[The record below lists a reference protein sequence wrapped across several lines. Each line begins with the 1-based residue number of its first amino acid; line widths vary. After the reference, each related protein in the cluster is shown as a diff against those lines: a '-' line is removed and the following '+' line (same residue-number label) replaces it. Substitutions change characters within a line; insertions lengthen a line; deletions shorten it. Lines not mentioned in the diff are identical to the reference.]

1 MRRSLSWVSVAALAL
16 GLAFLYAPILL
27 VIGYSFNAGKLVT
40 VWSGFSLRWYAE
52 AFANEQLMASIGVS
66 LRVAAL
72 SATLATVVGT
82 TAALVLV
89 RHARFV
95 GRGALVGLIY
105 APLVL
110 PEVITGLALLLL
122 FVELGWE
129 RGILTVALSHAVL
142 ASAWVAVLVQS
153 RLVAFDRSLEEAAI
167 DLGATPARALWQVT
181 LPIIAPTLAAG
192 WLLAFTLSIDDL
204 VIASFASGPG
214 STTLPMRIYGQA
226 RLGVTPE
233 INAVSTLMIAVVAL
247 GIVAFGLLAKREA
260 LRGIQAGGS
269 K

>member
-1 MRRSLSWVSVAALAL
+1 MTRGLSWFSVGALSL
-16 GLAFLYAPILL
+16 GLAFLHGPILL

-40 VWSGFSLRWYAE
+40 VWSGFSVRWYAE
-52 AFANEQLMASIGVS
+52 AFANAQLMEAIGVS
-66 LRVAAL
+66 LRVAVL
-72 SATLATVVGT
+72 SATLATIVGT
-82 TAALVLV
+82 LAALVLV
-89 RHARFV
+89 RYARFP
-95 GRGALVGLIY
+95 GRGAVVGLVY

-110 PEVITGLALLLL
+110 PEVITALALLLL
-122 FVELGWE
+122 YVEFGWE
-129 RGILTVALSHAVL
+129 RGVVTVALSHAVL

-167 DLGATPARALWQVT
+167 DLGATPAQALRQVI
-181 LPIIAPTLAAG
+181 LPIIAPTLVAG

-233 INAVSTLMIAVVAL
+233 INAVSTLMIAAVAV
-247 GIVAFGLLAKREA
+247 GIVAVGLLTKRDA
-260 LRGIQAGGS
+260 LRGLQGGGS